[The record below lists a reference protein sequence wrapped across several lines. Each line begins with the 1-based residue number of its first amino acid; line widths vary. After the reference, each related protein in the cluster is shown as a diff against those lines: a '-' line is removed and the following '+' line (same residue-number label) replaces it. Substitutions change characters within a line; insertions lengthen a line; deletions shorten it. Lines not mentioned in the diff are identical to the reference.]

1 MAAQR
6 RILPLIILLAAQLA
20 TGLAHKCYVC
30 APDSAKEEDIAQ
42 LKKYFPD
49 GDEVPPCSSYRPALQ
64 PRFLRDCPEAASSG
78 CLTKF
83 EGHSV
88 MRTCAHVSISDCKT
102 ANNVQYCYCASQA
115 CNSPDRH
122 LAPVVHGGGS
132 SSRLGK
138 EVRGGKEHKEEVD
151 KVERKALGF
160 TSAAHSPPAFAS
172 QYPAGHF
179 TDDEDLEEG
188 SADWGDFY
196 YDEYNYGEEVDS
208 MLDDTED
215 GDSMYEDV
223 TSPPPYLDLGDG
235 RERNE
240 EKMDAWSKHNFR
252 KEQDAADFNDIEIV
266 EEEERLDKGGRGRG
280 LIRNNKEERRRT
292 GGSSSLLPP
301 PISLLLLL
309 VLLFPPLFQ
318 SSLGS

>member
-1 MAAQR
+1 M
-6 RILPLIILLAAQLA
+6 LSLFLSLFPLSSLFPQL
-20 TGLAHKCYVC
+20 V
-30 APDSAKEEDIAQ
+30 
-42 LKKYFPD
+42 
-49 GDEVPPCSSYRPALQ
+49 LQ
-64 PRFLRDCPEAASSG
+64 
-78 CLTKF
+78 
-83 EGHSV
+83 
-88 MRTCAHVSISDCKT
+88 
-102 ANNVQYCYCASQA
+102 
-115 CNSPDRH
+115 
-122 LAPVVHGGGS
+122 
-132 SSRLGK
+132 
-138 EVRGGKEHKEEVD
+138 
-151 KVERKALGF
+151 
-160 TSAAHSPPAFAS
+160 
-172 QYPAGHF
+172 
-179 TDDEDLEEG
+179 DLEEG

-235 RERNE
+235 RERTE
-240 EKMDAWSKHNFR
+240 EVDAWSKHNFR
-252 KEQDAADFNDIEIV
+252 KEQDATDFNDIEIV

-309 VLLFPPLFQ
+309 VLLFPFLFH

>member
-1 MAAQR
+1 M
-6 RILPLIILLAAQLA
+6 
-20 TGLAHKCYVC
+20 
-30 APDSAKEEDIAQ
+30 S
-42 LKKYFPD
+42 
-49 GDEVPPCSSYRPALQ
+49 
-64 PRFLRDCPEAASSG
+64 FLTINP
-78 CLTKF
+78 TT
-83 EGHSV
+83 GHSV

-122 LAPVVHGGGS
+122 LAPVVQGGGS

-172 QYPAGHF
+172 QYPAEHF
-179 TDDEDLEEG
+179 SDDEVNIFSASIITITAVLSLFLSLFPLSSLFPQLVLQDLEEG

-235 RERNE
+235 RQRNKE
-240 EKMDAWSKHNFR
+240 VDAWSKHNFR
-252 KEQDAADFNDIEIV
+252 KEQDATDFNDIEIV

>member
-1 MAAQR
+1 MS
-6 RILPLIILLAAQLA
+6 LL
-20 TGLAHKCYVC
+20 TIK
-30 APDSAKEEDIAQ
+30 PI
-42 LKKYFPD
+42 
-49 GDEVPPCSSYRPALQ
+49 
-64 PRFLRDCPEAASSG
+64 
-78 CLTKF
+78 T
-83 EGHSV
+83 GHSV

-179 TDDEDLEEG
+179 SDDEVNIFSARITITAVLSLFLSLFPLSSLFPQLVLQDLEEG

-235 RERNE
+235 RERTKE
-240 EKMDAWSKHNFR
+240 VDAWSKHNFR
-252 KEQDAADFNDIEIV
+252 KEQDATDFNDIEIV

-309 VLLFPPLFQ
+309 VLLFPHLFQ

>member
-1 MAAQR
+1 MS
-6 RILPLIILLAAQLA
+6 PLTINPI
-20 TGLAHKCYVC
+20 T
-30 APDSAKEEDIAQ
+30 
-42 LKKYFPD
+42 
-49 GDEVPPCSSYRPALQ
+49 
-64 PRFLRDCPEAASSG
+64 
-78 CLTKF
+78 
-83 EGHSV
+83 GHSV

-122 LAPVVHGGGS
+122 LAPVVQGGGGS

-138 EVRGGKEHKEEVD
+138 EARGGKEHKEEVD

-179 TDDEDLEEG
+179 TDDEVNIFSARITITAMLSLFLSLCFLFPHFFPQLVLQDLEEG

-235 RERNE
+235 RERTE
-240 EKMDAWSKHNFR
+240 EVDAWSKHNFR
-252 KEQDAADFNDIEIV
+252 KEQDATDFNDIEIV

-309 VLLFPPLFQ
+309 VLLFPFLFQ